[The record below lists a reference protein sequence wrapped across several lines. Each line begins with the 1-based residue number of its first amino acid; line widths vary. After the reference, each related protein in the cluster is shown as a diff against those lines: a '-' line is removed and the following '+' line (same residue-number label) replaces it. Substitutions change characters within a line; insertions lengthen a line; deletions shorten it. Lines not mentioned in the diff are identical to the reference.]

1 MRFNFVTKFY
11 VRYRSEEISPLCHSL
26 WLLAQSKAE
35 MLGNWKLRSHLRI
48 KRAGLCAVVGA
59 QGGWQLLIRYGG
71 GETVKQDCTLIDGKL
86 ASLQSNVKFAVRCH
100 LSKHSWVDR
109 LDGVVATDEKY
120 SISLVNTF
128 VAENL
133 LCLSPNL
140 YLIPAGMHAPNRNHW
155 QRIE

>member
-1 MRFNFVTKFY
+1 MSHTNK
-11 VRYRSEEISPLCHSL
+11 RYRSEEISPLCHSL

-59 QGGWQLLIRYGG
+59 QGGWQLLIRYSG
-71 GETVKQDCTLIDGKL
+71 GETVKQDCTLIDRKL

-120 SISLVNTF
+120 SITLVKPF
-128 VAENL
+128 WLKISSV
-133 LCLSPNL
+133 CPQIYIWSR
-140 YLIPAGMHAPNRNHW
+140 PACTL
-155 QRIE
+155 QT